1 MAHDATYLG
10 RWRLQGARVMLTKK
24 LKIGIVCPYGWDT
37 PGGVQ
42 NHIRDL
48 AEFLIAAGHDVSV
61 LAPAIDEEKLPSYVV
76 SAGKPISIPYNGAV
90 ARVLFGP
97 IAYARVR
104 QWISNGNFD
113 LLHLHEPAIPS
124 ISLLACWAAEG
135 PMVGTFHAAAKRQ
148 KVIFAIGPIL
158 EPAIEKLS
166 ARIAVSEAAR
176 LTLTDHLETDAV
188 VIPNGIYATRYAEG
202 VAQEKWQ
209 GNTIGFIG
217 RFEEPRKGLQV
228 LVDALPII
236 SRFAPDVRVLV
247 AGPGDP
253 KDVEKHIDPQ
263 LRKRFEFLGRISE
276 EEKADFMSSVSLYV
290 APNTGGES
298 FGIILAEALAGG
310 ACVVASDI
318 PAFDSLLGGGEYGAL
333 FESENSTDLAKVVI
347 DLLRDDSKRNELA
360 AAGKARS
367 ELFDW
372 DVVADQIFSIYEMAM
387 VGSDG
392 VTLSSDNRSWN
403 RFLSRDEEKK

>member
-1 MAHDATYLG
+1 
-10 RWRLQGARVMLTKK
+10 MLNRS
-24 LKIGIVCPYGWDT
+24 LKIGIVCPYSWDT

-48 AEFLIAAGHDVSV
+48 AEFLIQAGHQVSV
-61 LAPAIDEEKLPSYVV
+61 LAPAIDEEKLPDYVV
-76 SAGKPISIPYNGAV
+76 NAGKPISIPYNGAV

-97 IAYARVR
+97 VAFSRVR
-104 QWISNGNFD
+104 QWISNGDFD

-148 KVIFAIGPIL
+148 KIIFAIGPIL

-176 LTLTDHLETDAV
+176 LTLTDHLDTDAI
-188 VIPNGIYATRYAEG
+188 VIPNGIYAYRYHNG
-202 VAQEKWQ
+202 IPDKKWQ

-217 RFEEPRKGLQV
+217 RFEEPRKGLSV
-228 LVDALPII
+228 LLEALPVIA
-236 SRFAPDVRVLV
+236 RFAPDVKVFV
-247 AGPGDP
+247 AGPGDST
-253 KDVEKHIDPQ
+253 DVEKSIDPQ
-263 LRKRFEFLGRISE
+263 LRHRFEFLGKISE
-276 EEKADFMSSVSLYV
+276 QEKANFMSSVSIYV

-318 PAFDSLLGGGEYGAL
+318 PAFEDLLGHGQFGAL
-333 FESENSTDLAKVVI
+333 FKSEDSTDLAKVII
-347 DLLRDDSKRNELA
+347 DLLRDDNK
-360 AAGKARS
+360 RS
-367 ELFDW
+367 ELATLGRSRGQSFDW
-372 DVVADQIFSIYEMAM
+372 EIIAEQIFSVYEMSI
-387 VGSDG
+387 VGSEK
-392 VTLSSDNRSWN
+392 VKLASDTRSWN
-403 RFLSRDEEKK
+403 RFLTKDEK

>member
-1 MAHDATYLG
+1 
-10 RWRLQGARVMLTKK
+10 MLSRS
-24 LKIGIVCPYGWDT
+24 LKIGIVCPYSWDT

-48 AEFLIAAGHDVSV
+48 AEFLIESGHDVSV
-61 LAPAIDEEKLPSYVV
+61 LAPVIDESNLPEYVV
-76 SAGKPISIPYNGAV
+76 NAGKPISIPYNGAV

-97 IAYARVR
+97 VAFARVR
-104 QWISNGNFD
+104 QWISQGEFD

-124 ISLLACWAAEG
+124 ISLLACWAADG

-148 KVIFAIGPIL
+148 KIIFAIGPIL

-176 LTLTDHLETDAV
+176 LTLTDHLDTDAV
-188 VIPNGIYATRYAEG
+188 IIPNGIYANRYTDG
-202 VAQEKWQ
+202 KTIEKWS

-217 RFEEPRKGLQV
+217 RFEEPRKGLSV
-228 LVDALPII
+228 LVDALPVI

-253 KDVEKHIDPQ
+253 AEVIENIDPQ
-263 LRKRFEFLGRISE
+263 LRQRFEFLGKITE
-276 EEKADFMSSVSLYV
+276 VEKANFMSSVAVYV

-318 PAFDSLLGGGEYGAL
+318 PAFDDLLGQGQYGAL
-333 FESENSTDLAKVVI
+333 FESESATELAKVVI
-347 DLLRDDSKRNELA
+347 DLLRDDTKRKELSSR
-360 AAGKARS
+360 GKERAQ
-367 ELFDW
+367 LFDW
-372 DVVADQIFSIYEMAM
+372 TVVAEQIYSVYEMSI
-387 VGSDG
+387 VGSPK
-392 VTLSSDNRSWN
+392 VRLASDTRPWN
-403 RFLSRDEEKK
+403 RFLGKEEKQ

>member
-1 MAHDATYLG
+1 
-10 RWRLQGARVMLTKK
+10 MLNRS
-24 LKIGIVCPYGWDT
+24 LKIGIVCPYSWDT

-61 LAPAIDEEKLPSYVV
+61 LAPAIDETKLPEYVV
-76 SAGKPISIPYNGAV
+76 NAGKPISIPYNGAV

-97 IAYARVR
+97 VAFARVR
-104 QWISNGNFD
+104 QWISQGDFD

-124 ISLLACWAAEG
+124 ISLLACWAADG

-148 KVIFAIGPIL
+148 KIIFAIGPIL

-176 LTLTDHLETDAV
+176 LTLTDHLDTDAV
-188 VIPNGIYATRYAEG
+188 IIPNGIYANRYTEG
-202 VAQEKWQ
+202 KRIEKWS

-217 RFEEPRKGLQV
+217 RFEEPRKGLSV
-228 LVDALPII
+228 LVDALPVI
-236 SRFAPDVRVLV
+236 SRFAPDVKVLV

-253 KDVEKHIDPQ
+253 ADVIENIDPQ
-263 LRKRFEFLGRISE
+263 LRQRFEFLGKISE
-276 EEKADFMSSVSLYV
+276 DEKADFMSSVAVYV

-318 PAFDSLLGGGEYGAL
+318 PAFEDLLGQGEFGAL
-333 FESENSTDLAKVVI
+333 FESESATELAKVVI
-347 DLLRDDSKRNELA
+347 DLLRDENKRKELSA
-360 AAGKARS
+360 RGKERAK
-367 ELFDW
+367 LFDW
-372 DVVADQIFSIYEMAM
+372 TVVAQQIYSVYEMSI
-387 VGSDG
+387 VGSQK
-392 VTLSSDNRSWN
+392 VRLASDTRPWN
-403 RFLSRDEEKK
+403 RFLSKEEKQ

>member
-1 MAHDATYLG
+1 
-10 RWRLQGARVMLTKK
+10 MLTRS
-24 LKIGIVCPYGWDT
+24 LKIGIVCPYSWDT

-48 AEFLIAAGHDVSV
+48 AEFLITDGHEVSV
-61 LAPAIDEEKLPSYVV
+61 LAPALDEEKLPDYVV
-76 SAGKPISIPYNGAV
+76 NAGKPISIPYNGAV
-90 ARVLFGP
+90 ARILFGP
-97 IAYARVR
+97 VAFSRVR
-104 QWISNGNFD
+104 QWISQGDFD

-124 ISLLACWAAEG
+124 ISLLACWAADG

-148 KVIFAIGPIL
+148 KIIFAIGPIL

-176 LTLTDHLETDAV
+176 LTLTDHLDTDAI
-188 VIPNGIYATRYAEG
+188 VIPNGIYASRYHDG

-217 RFEEPRKGLQV
+217 RFEEPRKGLSV
-228 LVDALPII
+228 LLEALPVIA
-236 SRFAPDVRVLV
+236 RFAPDVRVIV

-253 KDVEKHIDPQ
+253 TEVEKAIDPQ
-263 LRKRFEFLGRISE
+263 LRHRFQFLGKISE
-276 EEKADFMSSVSLYV
+276 QDKANFMSSVSIYV

-318 PAFDSLLGGGEYGAL
+318 PAFDDLLGHGEFGAL
-333 FESENSTDLAKVVI
+333 FQSEDPTDLAKVII
-347 DLLRDDSKRNELA
+347 DLLRDDKKRFELA
-360 AAGKARS
+360 KAGRS
-367 ELFDW
+367 RGQSFDW
-372 DVVADQIFSIYEMAM
+372 EIIAQQIFSVYEMSI
-387 VGSDG
+387 VGSEK
-392 VTLSSDNRSWN
+392 VKLASDTRSWN
-403 RFLSRDEEKK
+403 RFLSKDDK

>member
-1 MAHDATYLG
+1 
-10 RWRLQGARVMLTKK
+10 MLNRS
-24 LKIGIVCPYGWDT
+24 LKIGIVCPYSWDT

-48 AEFLIAAGHDVSV
+48 AEFLIDAGHEVSV
-61 LAPAIDEEKLPSYVV
+61 LAPAIDENKLPDYVV
-76 SAGKPISIPYNGAV
+76 NAGKPISIPYNGAV

-97 IAYARVR
+97 VAFARVR
-104 QWISNGNFD
+104 QWISQGDFD

-124 ISLLACWAAEG
+124 ISLLACWAADG

-148 KVIFAIGPIL
+148 KIIFAIGPIL

-176 LTLTDHLETDAV
+176 LTLTDHLDTDAV
-188 VIPNGIYATRYAEG
+188 IIPNGIYANRYTEG
-202 VAQEKWQ
+202 KRIEKWS

-217 RFEEPRKGLQV
+217 RFEEPRKGLSV
-228 LVDALPII
+228 LVDALPVI
-236 SRFAPDVRVLV
+236 SRFAPDVKVLV

-253 KDVEKHIDPQ
+253 ADVIEDIDPE
-263 LRKRFEFLGRISE
+263 LRQRFEFLGKISE
-276 EEKADFMSSVSLYV
+276 DEKADFMSSVAVYV

-318 PAFDSLLGGGEYGAL
+318 PAFDDLLGQGEFGAL
-333 FESENSTDLAKVVI
+333 FESESASELAKVVI
-347 DLLRDDSKRNELA
+347 DLLRDENKRKELSSR
-360 AAGKARS
+360 GKERAK
-367 ELFDW
+367 LFDW
-372 DVVADQIFSIYEMAM
+372 TVVAQQIYSVYEMSI
-387 VGSDG
+387 VGSQK
-392 VTLSSDNRSWN
+392 VRLASDTRPWN
-403 RFLSRDEEKK
+403 RFLSKEEKQ

>member
-1 MAHDATYLG
+1 
-10 RWRLQGARVMLTKK
+10 MLSRS
-24 LKIGIVCPYGWDT
+24 LKIGFVCPYSWDT

-61 LAPAIDEEKLPSYVV
+61 LAPAIDDSKLPTYVV
-76 SAGKPISIPYNGAV
+76 NAGKPISIPYNGAV

-97 IAYARVR
+97 VAFARVR
-104 QWISNGNFD
+104 QWISQGDFD

-124 ISLLACWAAEG
+124 ISLLACWAADG

-148 KVIFAIGPIL
+148 KIIFAIGPIL

-188 VIPNGIYATRYAEG
+188 IIPNGIYANRYTDG
-202 VAQEKWQ
+202 KSLDKWS

-217 RFEEPRKGLQV
+217 RFEEPRKGLSV
-228 LVDALPII
+228 LVDALPVI

-253 KDVEKHIDPQ
+253 AEVIESIDPQ
-263 LRKRFEFLGRISE
+263 LRHRFEFLGKITE
-276 EEKADFMSSVSLYV
+276 AEKADFMSSVALYV

-318 PAFDSLLGGGEYGAL
+318 PAFDDLLGHGEFGAL
-333 FESENSTDLAKVVI
+333 FESERSTELAKVAI
-347 DLLRDDSKRNELA
+347 DLLRDNEKRKEFSA
-360 AAGKARS
+360 RGKAHAQ
-367 ELFDW
+367 LFDW
-372 DVVADQIFSIYEMAM
+372 TVVAQQIYSIYEMSI
-387 VGSDG
+387 VGSQK
-392 VTLSSDNRSWN
+392 VRLASDTRPWN
-403 RFLSRDEEKK
+403 RFLNKEEKS

>member
-1 MAHDATYLG
+1 
-10 RWRLQGARVMLTKK
+10 MLNRS
-24 LKIGIVCPYGWDT
+24 LKIGIVCPYSWDT

-48 AEFLIAAGHDVSV
+48 AEFLIQAGHQVSV
-61 LAPAIDEEKLPSYVV
+61 LAPAIDEEKLPDYVV
-76 SAGKPISIPYNGAV
+76 NAGKPISIPYNGAV

-97 IAYARVR
+97 VAFSRVR
-104 QWISNGNFD
+104 HWISNGDFD

-148 KVIFAIGPIL
+148 KIIFAIGPIL

-176 LTLTDHLETDAV
+176 LTLTDHLDTDAI
-188 VIPNGIYATRYAEG
+188 VIPNGIYASRYHNG
-202 VAQEKWQ
+202 IPDKKWQ

-217 RFEEPRKGLQV
+217 RFEEPRKGLSV
-228 LVDALPII
+228 LLAALPVIA
-236 SRFAPDVRVLV
+236 RFAPDVKVFV

-253 KDVEKHIDPQ
+253 TDVEKSIDPQ
-263 LRKRFEFLGRISE
+263 LRHRFEFLGKISE
-276 EEKADFMSSVSLYV
+276 QEKANFMSSVSIYV

-318 PAFDSLLGGGEYGAL
+318 PAFEDLLGHGQFGAL
-333 FESENSTDLAKVVI
+333 FKSEDSTDLAKVII
-347 DLLRDDSKRNELA
+347 DLLRDDNK
-360 AAGKARS
+360 RS
-367 ELFDW
+367 ELATLGRSRGQSFDW
-372 DVVADQIFSIYEMAM
+372 EIIAEQIFSVYEMSI
-387 VGSDG
+387 VGSEK
-392 VTLSSDNRSWN
+392 VKLASDTRSWN
-403 RFLSRDEEKK
+403 RFLTKDEK

>member
-1 MAHDATYLG
+1 
-10 RWRLQGARVMLTKK
+10 MLPLS
-24 LKIGIVCPYGWDT
+24 LKIGIVCPYSWDT

-48 AEFLIAAGHDVSV
+48 AEYLIAAGHHVSV
-61 LAPAIDEEKLPSYVV
+61 LAPAIDEEKLPAYVV
-76 SAGKPISIPYNGAV
+76 NAGKPISIPYNGAV

-97 IAYARVR
+97 VAYARVR
-104 QWISNGNFD
+104 QWISNGDFD

-124 ISLLACWAAEG
+124 ISLLACWAADG

-148 KVIFAIGPIL
+148 KIIFAIGPIL

-176 LTLTDHLETDAV
+176 LTLTDHLDTDAV
-188 VIPNGIYATRYAEG
+188 VIPNGIYASRYQNG
-202 VAQEKWQ
+202 TPQEKWQ

-217 RFEEPRKGLQV
+217 RFEEPRKGLSI
-228 LVDALPII
+228 LLDALPVIA
-236 SRFAPDVRVLV
+236 RFAPDVRVFV

-253 KDVEKHIDPQ
+253 AEVEQSIDPQ
-263 LRKRFEFLGRISE
+263 LRHRFTFLGKISE
-276 EEKADFMSSVSLYV
+276 EDKANFMSSVALYV

-318 PAFDSLLGGGEYGAL
+318 PAFDDLLGHGEFGAI
-333 FESENSTDLAKVVI
+333 FKSEDSTDLAKVII
-347 DLLRDDSKRNELA
+347 DLLRDERKRARLTD
-360 AAGKARS
+360 AGRVRGQS
-367 ELFDW
+367 FDW
-372 DVVADQIFSIYEMAM
+372 EIIAQQIYSVYEMSI
-387 VGSDG
+387 VGSEK
-392 VTLSSDNRSWN
+392 VKLVSDTRSWN
-403 RFLSRDEEKK
+403 RFLSKDDK

>member
-1 MAHDATYLG
+1 
-10 RWRLQGARVMLTKK
+10 
-24 LKIGIVCPYGWDT
+24 VCPYSWDT

-48 AEFLIAAGHDVSV
+48 AEFLIAAGHQVSV
-61 LAPAIDEEKLPSYVV
+61 LAPAISDDNLPSYVV
-76 SAGKPISIPYNGAV
+76 NAGKPISIPYNGAV

-97 IAYARVR
+97 VAFSRVR
-104 QWISNGNFD
+104 HWISAGEFD

-124 ISLLACWAAEG
+124 ISLLACWAADG

-148 KVIFAIGPIL
+148 KIIFAIGPIL

-188 VIPNGIYATRYAEG
+188 VIPNGIYASRYHNG
-202 VAQEKWQ
+202 MPQEKWQ

-217 RFEEPRKGLQV
+217 RFEEPRKGLSV
-228 LVDALPII
+228 LLEALPVIA
-236 SRFAPDVRVLV
+236 RFAPDVKVFV

-253 KDVEKHIDPQ
+253 SEVQKQIDPQ
-263 LRKRFEFLGRISE
+263 LRHRFTFLGKISE
-276 EEKADFMSSVSLYV
+276 EEKANFMSSVSIYV

-318 PAFDSLLGGGEYGAL
+318 PAFDDLLGHGEFGAL
-333 FESENSTDLAKVVI
+333 FKSEDPTDLAKVII
-347 DLLRDDSKRNELA
+347 DLLRNGTKRADLA
-360 AAGKARS
+360 VAGRVRGQS
-367 ELFDW
+367 FDW
-372 DVVADQIFSIYEMAM
+372 ENVANQIYSVYEMSI
-387 VGSDG
+387 VGSEK
-392 VTLSSDNRSWN
+392 VKLVSDNRSWN
-403 RFLSRDEEKK
+403 RFLAKDDK

>member
-1 MAHDATYLG
+1 
-10 RWRLQGARVMLTKK
+10 MLNRS
-24 LKIGIVCPYGWDT
+24 LKIGIVCPYSWDT

-48 AEFLIAAGHDVSV
+48 AEFLIASGHEVSV
-61 LAPAIDEEKLPSYVV
+61 LAPAIDETELPDYVV
-76 SAGKPISIPYNGAV
+76 NAGKPISIPYNGAV

-97 IAYARVR
+97 VAFARVR
-104 QWISNGNFD
+104 QWISQGDFD

-124 ISLLACWAAEG
+124 ISLLACWAADG

-148 KVIFAIGPIL
+148 KIIFAIGPIL

-176 LTLTDHLETDAV
+176 LTLTDHLDTDAV
-188 VIPNGIYATRYAEG
+188 IIANGIYANRYADG
-202 VAQEKWQ
+202 KSLEKWS

-217 RFEEPRKGLQV
+217 RFEEPRKGLSV

-236 SRFAPDVRVLV
+236 SRFAPDVKVFV
-247 AGPGDP
+247 AGPGNP
-253 KDVEKHIDPQ
+253 EEVIESIDPQ
-263 LRKRFEFLGRISE
+263 LRQRFEFLGKISE
-276 EEKADFMSSVSLYV
+276 SEKADFMSSVAVYV

-318 PAFDSLLGGGEYGAL
+318 PAFDDLLGQGEFGAL
-333 FESENSTDLAKVVI
+333 FESESSTALAKVVI
-347 DLLRDDSKRNELA
+347 DLLRDQAKRQELSSR
-360 AAGKARS
+360 GKERAKM
-367 ELFDW
+367 FDW
-372 DVVADQIFSIYEMAM
+372 TVVAEQIFSVYEMSI
-387 VGSDG
+387 VGSQK
-392 VTLSSDNRSWN
+392 VRLASDTRPWN
-403 RFLSRDEEKK
+403 RFLSKEDKQ